1 MSLSPLSTATVQVFD
16 SSHDG
21 QLFCGKIVTLL
32 MFGRLG
38 KMLEKAGSEFSI
50 MRLTNFQSPLDLG

>member
-1 MSLSPLSTATVQVFD
+1 MSLSPLSTATVQAFD

-21 QLFCGKIVTLL
+21 QLFYGKIVTLL

-38 KMLEKAGSEFSI
+38 KMFEKAGSEFSI